1 MKVAPLSFFKAYFTE
16 NLGALVSF
24 EKNFCHEEDV
34 YVTIGSPGFCLLL
47 YLTGVYF
54 RGELQHVVD
63 VSEQKIK
70 CWPIGTRET
79 GGVRL
84 SDGLYVNSKNH
95 LIHNFCLKFLFLKF
109 QFVFALQYLDC
120 YCTKYQVKPAYLNLK
135 LPLNPTFFSV
145 FLVFLER

>member
-95 LIHNFCLKFLFLKF
+95 LIYNFCLKFLFLKF

-120 YCTKYQVKPAYLNLK
+120 HCLK
-135 LPLNPTFFSV
+135 SLGWNTRQILQS
-145 FLVFLER
+145 LKILKS

>member
-70 CWPIGTRET
+70 CWPIRTRET
-79 GGVRL
+79 GV
-84 SDGLYVNSKNH
+84 
-95 LIHNFCLKFLFLKF
+95 IHNFCLKFLFLKF